1 MFEMA
6 KNKYR
11 NWEIQIGEAVSVRKG
26 GKPGSSSP
34 ARPTLSPAFPVWN
47 GKDDKYM
54 KYKYTKYKYRTSVE
68 LLRRIIVVCG
78 NAKGLGIKKPL
89 VRKNEL

>member
-1 MFEMA
+1 ML
-6 KNKYR
+6 KNKYG

-54 KYKYTKYKYRTSVE
+54 KYKYKYRTFVKQRLHYLE
-68 LLRRIIVVCG
+68 G
-78 NAKGLGIKKPL
+78 
-89 VRKNEL
+89 

>member
-1 MFEMA
+1 MA

-47 GKDDKYM
+47 GKDDKYT
-54 KYKYTKYKYRTSVE
+54 KYKYTKYKYRTSVKAKIA
-68 LLRRIIVVCG
+68 LLRSI
-78 NAKGLGIKKPL
+78 
-89 VRKNEL
+89 

>member
-1 MFEMA
+1 M
-6 KNKYR
+6 
-11 NWEIQIGEAVSVRKG
+11 RKG

-47 GKDDKYM
+47 GKDDKYT
-54 KYKYTKYKYRTSVE
+54 KYKYTKYKYRTSVKAKIA
-68 LLRRIIVVCG
+68 LLRRIIVLCG

>member
-1 MFEMA
+1 MV

-11 NWEIQIGEAVSVRKG
+11 KWEIQIGEAVSVRKG

-34 ARPTLSPAFPVWN
+34 ARPTLSPAFPVWS

-54 KYKYTKYKYRTSVE
+54 KYKYTKYKYRTFVKQT
-68 LLRRIIVVCG
+68 LWKCQ
-78 NAKGLGIKKPL
+78 GLG
-89 VRKNEL
+89 N

>member
-1 MFEMA
+1 ML

-34 ARPTLSPAFPVWN
+34 ARPTLSPAFPVWCR
-47 GKDDKYM
+47 KDDKYM
-54 KYKYTKYKYRTSVE
+54 KYKYKYRNTE
-68 LLRRIIVVCG
+68 
-78 NAKGLGIKKPL
+78 KE
-89 VRKNEL
+89 RKSFEGYRNSIA